1 MVGNVHLY
9 LPVPIIQK
17 GNNNMSD
24 EQKKRGYTQAQN
36 KATQKYIKNNY
47 ETLYIRTRKDDEIN
61 KAVITDNANKVN
73 ESVNEYVVK
82 AVKKR
87 IESGK

>member
-1 MVGNVHLY
+1 M
-9 LPVPIIQK
+9 P
-17 GNNNMSD
+17 
-24 EQKKRGYTQAQN
+24 EEKKSRYNDKVN

-47 ETLYIRTRKDDEIN
+47 DDLRIRIRKDDEIN
-61 KAVITDNANKVN
+61 KTVITESANKVN

-82 AVKKR
+82 AVKQR

>member
-1 MVGNVHLY
+1 MA
-9 LPVPIIQK
+9 
-17 GNNNMSD
+17 
-24 EQKKRGYTQAQN
+24 EEKKSRYNDKLN

-61 KAVITDNANKVN
+61 KAVITESANKVN

-82 AVKKR
+82 AVKQR
-87 IESGK
+87 IKSGK

>member
-1 MVGNVHLY
+1 MA
-9 LPVPIIQK
+9 
-17 GNNNMSD
+17 
-24 EQKKRGYTQAQN
+24 ETKKGYTQAQN

-47 ETLYIRTRKDDEIN
+47 DDLRIRTRKDDEIN
-61 KAVITDNANKVN
+61 KAVITDNANKAN

-82 AVKKR
+82 AVKQR

>member
-1 MVGNVHLY
+1 MA
-9 LPVPIIQK
+9 
-17 GNNNMSD
+17 D

-47 ETLYIRTRKDDEIN
+47 DDIRIRVRKDDEIN
-61 KAVITDNANKVN
+61 KAVITESASKVN

-82 AVKKR
+82 AVKQR
-87 IESGK
+87 IKSGK

>member
-1 MVGNVHLY
+1 MA
-9 LPVPIIQK
+9 
-17 GNNNMSD
+17 D

-47 ETLYIRTRKDDEIN
+47 DDIRIRVRKDDKIN
-61 KAVITDNANKVN
+61 KAVITESANKVN

-82 AVKKR
+82 AVKQR
-87 IESGK
+87 IKSGR

>member
-1 MVGNVHLY
+1 MAE
-9 LPVPIIQK
+9 
-17 GNNNMSD
+17 

-47 ETLYIRTRKDDEIN
+47 DDIRIRVRKDDEIN
-61 KAVITDNANKVN
+61 KAVITESANKVN

-82 AVKKR
+82 AVKQR
-87 IESGK
+87 IKSGR

>member
-1 MVGNVHLY
+1 M
-9 LPVPIIQK
+9 P
-17 GNNNMSD
+17 
-24 EQKKRGYTQAQN
+24 EEKKSRYNDKVN

-47 ETLYIRTRKDDEIN
+47 DDLRIRIRKDDEIN
-61 KAVITDNANKVN
+61 KAVITESANKVN

-82 AVKKR
+82 AVKQR

>member
-1 MVGNVHLY
+1 M
-9 LPVPIIQK
+9 PASKAQQK
-17 GNNNMSD
+17 AVS
-24 EQKKRGYTQAQN
+24 
-36 KATQKYIKNNY
+36 KYMKNNY
-47 ETLYIRTRKDDEIN
+47 DNLTIRIRKDDEIN